1 MELAVGR
8 VARPG
13 SLHMHKMF
21 AHAPSAPVVARARR
35 ARDPRRRGSCG
46 GTAHTPVC
54 LGACRAVLPLFPIPL
69 VSRVQQR
76 AARPR
81 WLVAGA

>member
-1 MELAVGR
+1 M
-8 VARPG
+8 
-13 SLHMHKMF
+13 
-21 AHAPSAPVVARARR
+21 RR
-35 ARDPRRRGSCG
+35 ARQLSRAPAAPATRAVERRGSWHS
-46 GTAHTPVC
+46 AH
-54 LGACRAVLPLFPIPL
+54 ACVSGRVQSAVLPLFPIPL

>member
-13 SLHMHKMF
+13 SLHMHRMF

-35 ARDPRRRGSCG
+35 ARDPRRRGSWHS
-46 GTAHTPVC
+46 AH
-54 LGACRAVLPLFPIPL
+54 ACVSGRVQSAVLPLFPIPL

>member
-1 MELAVGR
+1 M
-8 VARPG
+8 
-13 SLHMHKMF
+13 
-21 AHAPSAPVVARARR
+21 RR
-35 ARDPRRRGSCG
+35 ARQLSRAPAAPATRAVVGR